1 MKQIVKVEVEV
12 MDNDT
17 GEFETITLDHEKMIR
32 HMGLMAIATVGGRP
46 ILVDCDTE
54 TVEVITEGAD
64 DLYWRWVQGP
74 TLDSLL
80 TDFINDK
87 IREFKEVKNDQPVA
101 PSLHS

>member
-17 GEFETITLDHEKMIR
+17 GEFETITLDHDKMMKYI
-32 HMGLMAIATVGGRP
+32 GFMAIATVGGRP
-46 ILVDCDTE
+46 ILVDCDPE
-54 TVEVITEGAD
+54 TIEIITEGAD